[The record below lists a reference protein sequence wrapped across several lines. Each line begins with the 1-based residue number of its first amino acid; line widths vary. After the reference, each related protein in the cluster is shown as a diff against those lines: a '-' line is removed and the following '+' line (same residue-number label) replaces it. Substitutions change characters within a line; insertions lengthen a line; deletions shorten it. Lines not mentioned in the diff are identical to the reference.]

1 MAVFDPMQRL
11 KGILKTNGLGAVG
24 GAVSGIV
31 LIKRFTPMR
40 GWLGITVGVI
50 GGAIGGAYLSQQI
63 KAKTGSKK
71 SSDAA
76 KK

>member
-1 MAVFDPMQRL
+1 MAVFDPIPRL
-11 KGILKTNGLGAVG
+11 KATLKTNGVGSVG
-24 GAVSGIV
+24 GAVAGIV

-40 GWLGITVGVI
+40 GWLGITIGVI

-71 SSDAA
+71 SSQAA

>member
-1 MAVFDPMQRL
+1 MAVFDPYMRL
-11 KGILKTNGLGAVG
+11 KATLKTNGLGAVG
-24 GAVSGIV
+24 GGIAGV
-31 LIKRFTPMR
+31 MLIKRFTPMR
-40 GWLGITVGVI
+40 GWLGITIGVI
-50 GGAIGGAYLSQQI
+50 GGAIGGAYLSQTI